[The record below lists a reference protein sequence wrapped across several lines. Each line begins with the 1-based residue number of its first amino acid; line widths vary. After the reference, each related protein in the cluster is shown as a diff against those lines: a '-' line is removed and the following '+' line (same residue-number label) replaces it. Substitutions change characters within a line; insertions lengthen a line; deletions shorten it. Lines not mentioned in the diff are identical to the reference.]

1 MLDMEGIDLHAEE
14 FPLFPEFK
22 IAAAGTQFLPYAVV
36 AVYTFMDLRG
46 RINRQM
52 HALAQRPDRAYMIRM
67 IVRDEYA
74 HDIRKIQTHLAQTLL
89 YLPSRDAR
97 VYENTSLT
105 RTEIVAVST
114 ATARKTSEY
123 KSVFL
128 HITNSACKGT
138 TKIAYMQ
145 TFAHFFRIIWIY
157 HFFFFF
163 LRDFS

>member
-1 MLDMEGIDLHAEE
+1 
-14 FPLFPEFK
+14 
-22 IAAAGTQFLPYAVV
+22 
-36 AVYTFMDLRG
+36 
-46 RINRQM
+46 M
-52 HALAQRPDRAYMIRM
+52 HALAQRPDRAYMVRM

-89 YLPSRDAR
+89 YLTRRDACIN
-97 VYENTSLT
+97 ENTPLT
-105 RTEIVAVST
+105 RTEIVAVT
-114 ATARKTSEY
+114 ATSTRKTSEY

-145 TFAHFFRIIWIY
+145 TFAHFFRIICIY
-157 HFFFFF
+157 QFFLVS